1 MPKLTPD
8 QIRILKRIS
17 DPEIK
22 RKYTICYQLPQKVQ
36 DVLFATKTAERIR
49 EIILKRYKLSHK
61 QLWIGS
67 YITGT
72 VLLGITP
79 LKGFSE
85 ILEEKLEVAPNIAQD
100 IARDINEQIFAEI
113 LEELKEIPK
122 ESPKEA
128 TPEAKPEEERPKEI
142 RPKPKPSPIRPPEIP
157 PLPRLPE
164 ERRDKPEDTGPKIK
178 GNVIDLKNNL

>member
-22 RKYTICYQLPQKVQ
+22 RKYTLYYQLPQKVQ
-36 DVLFATKTAERIR
+36 DILFATKTAERIR
-49 EIILKRYKLSHK
+49 EIILKHHKLSHE

-85 ILEEKLEVAPNIAQD
+85 ILEEKLGVAPDIAQA

-113 LEELKEIPK
+113 SEELKEIHK
-122 ESPKEA
+122 EKAE
-128 TPEAKPEEERPKEI
+128 
-142 RPKPKPSPIRPPEIP
+142 PSPIRPPEVHPPEIP
-157 PLPRLPE
+157 SGPESPSKPE
-164 ERRDKPEDTGPKIK
+164 EVKPRIK
-178 GNVIDLKNNL
+178 GNVVDLKGE

>member
-22 RKYTICYQLPQKVQ
+22 RKYTIYYQLPQKVQ
-36 DVLFATKTAERIR
+36 DILSATETADRLR
-49 EIILKRYKLSHK
+49 EIILERYKLSHE
-61 QLWIGS
+61 QLWISS

-79 LKGFSE
+79 LKGFSQS
-85 ILEEKLEVAPNIAQD
+85 LEEKLEVAPD
-100 IARDINEQIFAEI
+100 IARAITRDINEEIFAEI
-113 LEELKEIPK
+113 LEELKEIHK

-128 TPEAKPEEERPKEI
+128 IPEAKPGEERPKEI
-142 RPKPKPSPIRPPEIP
+142 RPEPKPSPIRPPEIP
-157 PLPRLPE
+157 SR
-164 ERRDKPEDTGPKIK
+164 PKMPSEPNENGLRIK
-178 GNVIDLKNNL
+178 GNVIDLKSE

>member
-22 RKYTICYQLPQKVQ
+22 RKYTLYYQLPQKVQ
-36 DVLFATKTAERIR
+36 DILFATKTAERIR
-49 EIILKRYKLSHK
+49 EIILKHHKLSHE

-85 ILEEKLEVAPNIAQD
+85 ILEEKLGVAPDIAQA

-113 LEELKEIPK
+113 SEELKEIHK
-122 ESPKEA
+122 EKAEPSMVSPSAPLRTGEA
-128 TPEAKPEEERPKEI
+128 E
-142 RPKPKPSPIRPPEIP
+142 PSPIRPPEVPSKPEIP
-157 PLPRLPE
+157 SKPE
-164 ERRDKPEDTGPKIK
+164 EVKPRIK
-178 GNVIDLKNNL
+178 GNVVDLKGE